1 MTMGDGRNARNWVVA
16 VDESGRRR
24 EFDLAE
30 LPLSFGAV
38 GADVGLPGVPGTL
51 QIGKLGET
59 FFLQIGRGTRNVRV
73 NGQTV
78 AGSSELRDGD
88 VVAIDRVRLACRV
101 EGGALTVGVQLQ
113 VTAGDTAPPDLEE
126 VARTRETAGAVT
138 ITPIAFKPTAQVATG
153 SRRAPRPATIGVAA
167 AVAVAAVIAWFTFTA
182 KSIQLN
188 IDPAPARVSVPGT
201 FFKLRLG
208 ERYLLRPGTH
218 RVAAELAG
226 YYPLDA
232 SIEVSDK
239 SAEQAFPLAFT
250 KLPGKITLTTE
261 PEAKAQVLVD
271 GAMLGVT
278 PLADA
283 ELTPGLHRIEFRAD
297 RYLAEVRE
305 LEVSGGGERQ
315 QLAAKLTPNWAPV
328 RLRTEPP
335 GATVMVDGA
344 AAGATPAT
352 LELPAGER
360 SLEVRLAG
368 FNAWNGKVQVV
379 ANQPL
384 ELPDVKLAPAD
395 GRVEIASAPSEA
407 SISIDGE
414 FRGRTPLQLK
424 LAPGRAHK
432 LTLTKPGYETVT
444 NELSVAADSGR
455 RLMLELTPQYGAVEV
470 VSTPA
475 NAAIVVDGQQKG
487 VTPATLQLTAV
498 SHVIEIQQPG
508 YAPERVELM
517 PRPGF
522 PQKVERA
529 LVALDTSSG
538 GGFPSTLRTAMGQDL
553 KLVPAGQFTMGSSR
567 REAGRRS
574 NEVLRP
580 VRVTHAFYLG
590 AREVTNAE
598 FRKFKPEHSSGSF
611 GGLSLN
617 DDAQPV
623 ANVTWDEAVQYMN
636 WLSIKDGLQPVY
648 EERAGGWA
656 PVRPLRSGYRLPTE
670 AEWEWAARFAGQ
682 QTGLLYAWGADLPP
696 PERAG
701 NYADLAAAK
710 ILQTTLITY
719 NDGFPVSAPVGTF
732 AANAYG
738 LHDLG
743 GNVSEWIQDYYSL
756 DSVDSTQRVDD
767 PLGPEVGRFHGV
779 RGASWRSATLTDL
792 RVAARSYEANARDDL
807 GFRIARNLQ

>member
-1 MTMGDGRNARNWVVA
+1 MGDGRNARNWVIA

-51 QIGKLGET
+51 QIGKLGEM
-59 FFLQIGRGTRNVRV
+59 FFVQVGRGTRNVRV
-73 NGQTV
+73 NGQAV
-78 AGSSELRDGD
+78 AGSSEIRDGD
-88 VVAIDRVRLACRV
+88 VVAIDRVRLACRIKN
-101 EGGALTVGVQLQ
+101 GALTIGMQLQ

-126 VARTRETAGAVT
+126 VARTREAAGAVT
-138 ITPIAFKPTAQVATG
+138 ITPIAFKPTAQVAAA
-153 SRRAPRPATIGVAA
+153 RAWRAPRPATIGGAA
-167 AVAVAAVIAWFTFTA
+167 AIAVAAVIAWFTFTA
-182 KSIQLN
+182 KSIELN
-188 IDPAPARVSVPGT
+188 IDPAPEHVSVPGT

-218 RVAAELAG
+218 RVVAELAG
-226 YYPLDA
+226 YYPLDT
-232 SIEVSDK
+232 SIEVSGT
-239 SAEQAFPLAFT
+239 SAEQAFPLALT
-250 KLPGKITLTTE
+250 RLPGKITLTTE
-261 PEAKAQVLVD
+261 PEASAQVLVD
-271 GAMLGVT
+271 GAMLGTT

-297 RYLAEVRE
+297 RFLAEVRE
-305 LEVSGGGERQ
+305 LEVTGGGERQ
-315 QLAAKLTPNWAPV
+315 QLTAKLTPNWAPV
-328 RLRTEPP
+328 RLRTEPA

-352 LELPAGER
+352 LELTAGER

-368 FNAWNGKVQVV
+368 FNAWSGKVQVV

-384 ELPDVKLAPAD
+384 ELPDVRLAPAD
-395 GRVEIASAPSEA
+395 GRVEIASAPTEA

-424 LAPGRAHK
+424 LAPGRPHK
-432 LTLTKPGYETVT
+432 LTLTKAGYETVT

-455 RLMLELTPQYGAVEV
+455 RLLLELKPQYGAVEV

-498 SHVIEIQQPG
+498 SHVIEIELQG
-508 YAPERVELM
+508 FASERLELM

-522 PQKVERA
+522 PQKIERA
-529 LVALDTSSG
+529 LVTLDTSSG
-538 GGFPSTLRTAMGQDL
+538 GGFPSTVRTAMGQDL

-567 REAGRRS
+567 REMGRRS
-574 NEVLRP
+574 NETLRP

-590 AREVTNAE
+590 AREVTNAD

-623 ANVTWDEAVQYMN
+623 ANVTWDEAVQYLN

-682 QTGLLYAWGADLPP
+682 QTGLLYAWGGDLPP

-710 ILQTTLITY
+710 ILQTTLVTY

-732 AANAYG
+732 AANG
-738 LHDLG
+738 HGIQDLG
-743 GNVSEWIQDYYSL
+743 GNVSEWVQDYYSL
-756 DSVDSTQRVDD
+756 DVVDSTQRVDD

-807 GFRIARNLQ
+807 GFRVARNLQ

>member
-1 MTMGDGRNARNWVVA
+1 MGDGRSAQSVA
-16 VDESGRRR
+16 ITVEESGRRR
-24 EFDLAE
+24 EFEAAD
-30 LPLSFGAV
+30 LPLAFGGS
-38 GADVGLPGVPGTL
+38 GADVALPGVQGTV
-51 QIGKLGET
+51 QIGRLGET
-59 FFLQIGRGTRNVRV
+59 FFVQIGRGTRNVRV
-73 NGQTV
+73 NGEPI
-78 AGSSELRDGD
+78 AGSRELRDGD
-88 VVAIDRVRLACRV
+88 VIAVDRARLACRAAN
-101 EGGALTVGVQLQ
+101 GALVVGVQMH

-126 VARTRETAGAVT
+126 VARTAEVATAVT
-138 ITPIAFKPTAQVATG
+138 ITPIAFKPSARTAAVRTRG
-153 SRRAPRPATIGVAA
+153 PRPATLGLTAA
-167 AVAVAAVIAWFTFTA
+167 MAVAAVIAWFTFTA
-182 KSIQLN
+182 RSIELD
-188 IDPAPARVSVPGT
+188 IDPAPAQVSVPGT
-201 FFKLRLG
+201 FFKLKIG

-226 YYPLDA
+226 YYPLA
-232 SIEVSDK
+232 TSIDVSGS
-239 SAEQAFPLAFT
+239 SAEQAFPLKFVR
-250 KLPGKITLTTE
+250 LPGKITLTTE
-261 PEAKAQVLVD
+261 PEAHAQVQVD
-271 GAMLGVT
+271 GTMLGVT
-278 PLADA
+278 PLTDA
-283 ELTPGLHRIEFRAD
+283 ELTPGLHRIEFRAE

-305 LEVSGGGERQ
+305 LEVGGGGEKQ
-315 QLAAKLTPNWAPV
+315 QLAVKLTPNWAPV
-328 RLRTEPP
+328 TLRTEPP
-335 GATVMVDGA
+335 GATVVVDGA
-344 AAGATPAT
+344 PAGTTPAA
-352 LELPAGER
+352 LELTAGER
-360 SLEVRLAG
+360 LIEVRLAG

-384 ELPDVKLAPAD
+384 DLADVKLAPAD

-432 LTLTKPGYETVT
+432 LTVTKPGYETYA

-455 RLMLELTPQYGAVEV
+455 KLMLDLTPQYGAVEV

-475 NAAIVVDGQQKG
+475 KAPIIVDGQQKG

-498 SHVIEIQQPG
+498 SHVIEIQQAG
-508 YAPERVELM
+508 FAPERIEIVA
-517 PRPGF
+517 RPGF
-522 PQKVERA
+522 PQKIERS
-529 LVALDTSSG
+529 LTALDTSSG
-538 GGFPSTLRTAMGQDL
+538 GGFAPVLRPATGQEL
-553 KLVPAGQFTMGSSR
+553 RLVPAGQFTMGSSR
-567 REAGRRS
+567 REVGRRS

-617 DDAQPV
+617 DDNQPV
-623 ANVTWDEAVQYMN
+623 ANVTWEEVVQYLN
-636 WLSIKDGLQPVY
+636 WLSVKDGLQPVY

-656 PVRPLRSGYRLPTE
+656 PVRPLRTGYRLPTE
-670 AEWEWAARFAGQ
+670 AEWEWAARFAGREV
-682 QTGLLYAWGADLPP
+682 GLLYAWGGDLPP

-710 ILQTTLITY
+710 ILQTTLVTY

-732 AANAYG
+732 TPNTYG

-743 GNVSEWIQDYYSL
+743 GNVSEWVQDYYTL
-756 DSVDSTQRVDD
+756 DVIDSTQRVDD
-767 PLGPEVGRFHGV
+767 PMGPEVGRFHGV

-807 GFRIARNLQ
+807 GFRVARNLQ